1 MQVSLPAQSTEQA
14 LQLSWVRI
22 PHREHSKPSPLA
34 FLQGQLQKC
43 CAAYDGACFVPV
55 VTVVNTG
62 SKRKRKSSTKMI
74 QICGLHTVFDLS
86 ETISTQTNL
95 KFSIVLVSNNTLPT
109 TSQNKER
116 HNIIYYNSQFSLT

>member
-22 PHREHSKPSPLA
+22 PYREHSKPSPLEV
-34 FLQGQLQKC
+34 LQGQLQQC

-55 VTVVNTG
+55 TKSRVESVTVVNTG

-74 QICGLHTVFDLS
+74 QICGLHTVFDLT

-95 KFSIVLVSNNTLPT
+95 KFSIALVSNNTLST

-116 HNIIYYNSQFSLT
+116 HNIL